1 MANISIKKGTIIYKK
16 GTAITTVSR
25 ILSGKVKMACDC
37 GDFTLAAEDVLGAVD
52 LNTMV
57 HSCTYTALEDT
68 VLSTHVFNSQKELPV
83 FLTENEAL
91 TMALLRSSVKQ
102 IGTALDEEVFF
113 QYECDNLYSY
123 LSESYEEYKKL
134 CSKYAVPE
142 KALPGL
148 SEMEAFHLEDGTPDW
163 LGVYYE
169 ESADMLSGPAS
180 GSLFQYPNLNAGYLL
195 RFCEDFHKIAKVCS
209 EMTQY
214 RSKLALLLMNKNGM
228 DLFDLYTNL
237 LFRVMQDGT
246 DTMSLSATISTFL
259 IHIEGTPSF
268 NKELY
273 QERVQAYKNTLAGI
287 EEELLAGSS
296 TSAFQNND
304 SLQNSLDTILKY
316 ANCSEETG
324 LSFKRAITAYKKQS
338 DKTGTTDELRRLRKE
353 ITALFYEIYTLAFQA
368 STQDAHIPTVIKMFL
383 KFGYV
388 DVELAGTENAA
399 YLYSIADS
407 YAGNK
412 KYHVYTIFEWLNE
425 INQGNKEPRRNEF
438 DVDYAGHVHELKTSG
453 KIDANREKELL
464 VDTKEKVL
472 FEIQNMFTI
481 ANKMTSGRIASFTP
495 VFSEHTVLSSLE
507 SILATPEKIA
517 ASLVQIQKIDYSA
530 FYRDALFYD
539 ASLPIPKENV
549 KKKILPDIILM
560 PNIGNRSVMWQ
571 ELEGKSRSTPA
582 CYILPTFSQED
593 LHLLILRA
601 TGEYRWEICRRT
613 QGARWNDLSDPSL
626 TSEYFDY
633 VQFYRKNNEL
643 STDAKEKVKT
653 ALTKARNSFK
663 EMFVN
668 DYIIWMLY
676 EGKGSPRM
684 NKVARR
690 ILFTYCP
697 FPQAV
702 RDQLKSNPLYGE
714 IMEKWQIKRAQE
726 NHRLS
731 NILKRLENSGI
742 EIPKELQAQQ
752 AFLNM

>member
-1 MANISIKKGTIIYKK
+1 MANISIKKGTIIYKE
-16 GTAITTVSR
+16 GAAVTTVSR
-25 ILSGKVKMACDC
+25 IVSGAVKMICACGEIALEKD
-37 GDFTLAAEDVLGAVD
+37 DVLGAVD
-52 LNTMV
+52 LQKMT
-57 HSCTYTALEDT
+57 HSCTYVATEDT
-68 VLSTHVFNSQKELPV
+68 VLSTHIFKSQMELPA
-83 FLTENEAL
+83 FLAENEAL
-91 TMALLRSSVKQ
+91 TTALLRSSVKQ
-102 IGTALDEEVFF
+102 ICSALDEEVFF
-113 QYECDNLYSY
+113 QYECNNMYSY

-134 CSKYAVPE
+134 CNKYAVPV

-148 SEMEAFHLEDGTPDW
+148 LEVEAFHAEDDIPDW

-169 ESADMLSGPAS
+169 ESTDMLSGPAANAF
-180 GSLFQYPNLNAGYLL
+180 FQYPNLNTGYLL
-195 RFCEDFHKIAKVCS
+195 RFCEDFHKVLKACS
-209 EMTQY
+209 EMVEY
-214 RSKLALLLMNKNGM
+214 RSELAFLLMNKNGM

-237 LFRVMQDGT
+237 LFRIMRDGI
-246 DTMSLSATISTFL
+246 DTISLSAAISTIL
-259 IHIEGTPSF
+259 IHIESIPSF

-273 QERVQAYKNTLAGI
+273 QKRVQEYKETLAGI
-287 EEELLAGSS
+287 EDELASGVTSSASLNGSS
-296 TSAFQNND
+296 
-304 SLQNSLDTILKY
+304 LENSLDTILTY
-316 ANCSEETG
+316 AKCSEETS
-324 LSFKRAITAYKKQS
+324 LSFKRAISAYKKHV
-338 DKTGTTDELRRLRKE
+338 DKSASTDELRTLRRE
-353 ITALFYEIYTLAFQA
+353 ITSLFYEIYTMAFQA
-368 STQDAHIPTVIKMFL
+368 STNDKNIPTILKMFL

-388 DVELAGTENAA
+388 DEELAGAENAA

-407 YAGNK
+407 YTGNK
-412 KYHVYTIFEWLNE
+412 KYHVYTIFDWLNE
-425 INQGNKEPRRNEF
+425 IKQGNKEPRRNEF
-438 DVDYAGHVHELKTSG
+438 DVDYAGYVHEMKTSG
-453 KIDANREKELL
+453 RIDANKEKEMLA
-464 VDTKEKVL
+464 DTNEKVL
-472 FEIQNMFTI
+472 FEIKNMFTL
-481 ANKMTSGRIASFTP
+481 ANKMTSGRIATFTP

-517 ASLVQIQKIDYSA
+517 ASLIQIQKFDYSA

-539 ASLPIPKENV
+539 ASLPIPKENI
-549 KKKILPDIILM
+549 KRKILPDVILM
-560 PNIGNRSVMWQ
+560 PNIGNRGVMWQ

-582 CYILPTFSQED
+582 CYILPTFCQEE
-593 LHLLILRA
+593 LLLLLLRI

-633 VQFYRKNNEL
+633 VQFYRKNSEL
-643 STDAKEKVKT
+643 SPDAKEKVKT

-663 EMFVN
+663 EMFIN
-668 DYIIWMLY
+668 DYLIWVIY

-702 RDQLKSNPLYGE
+702 REQLKSNPLYGE
-714 IMEKWQIKRAQE
+714 IMEKWQVKRAQE

>member
-1 MANISIKKGTIIYKK
+1 MANISVKKGTIIYKK
-16 GTAITTVSR
+16 GAAITTISR
-25 ILSGKVKMACDC
+25 IVSGKVRMVCACGEISLSKD
-37 GDFTLAAEDVLGAVD
+37 DVLGAVD
-52 LNTMV
+52 LSTMV
-57 HSCTYTALEDT
+57 HSCTYITVEDT
-68 VLSTHVFNSQKELPV
+68 VLSTHVFHAQKELAS
-83 FLTENEAL
+83 FLTEDETL
-91 TMALLRSSVKQ
+91 TISLLRSSVKQ
-102 IGTALDEEVFF
+102 ICSALDEEVFF
-113 QYECDNLYSY
+113 QYECNNMYSY
-123 LSESYEEYKKL
+123 LSKSYEEYKNL
-134 CSKYAVPE
+134 CSKYAVPV

-148 SEMEAFHLEDGTPDW
+148 LEVKPFHLEDDIPKW
-163 LGVYYE
+163 LSVYYE
-169 ESADMLSGPAS
+169 ESTAMFSSPAATAF
-180 GSLFQYPNLNAGYLL
+180 FQYPNLNAGYLL
-195 RFCEDFHKIAKVCS
+195 RFCEDFHTLLGACS
-209 EMTQY
+209 EMTEY
-214 RSKLALLLMNKNGM
+214 RSNLSFLLMNKNGM

-237 LFRVMQDGT
+237 LFRVMRDGI
-246 DTMSLSATISTFL
+246 DAMSLSATISTIL
-259 IHIEGTPSF
+259 IHIESIPSF

-273 QERVQAYKNTLAGI
+273 QARVQEYKNTLANI
-287 EEELLAGSS
+287 EEELATGV
-296 TSAFQNND
+296 TASASLND
-304 SLQNSLDTILKY
+304 ASLLNSLDTILKY
-316 ANCSEETG
+316 ANCSDETS
-324 LSFKRAITAYKKQS
+324 LSFKRAISAYKKHM
-338 DKTGTTDELRRLRKE
+338 DKSATTDELRALRRE
-353 ITALFYEIYTLAFQA
+353 ITSLFYEIYTLAFQA
-368 STQDAHIPTVIKMFL
+368 STRDKNVPTILKMFF

-388 DVELAGTENAA
+388 DEELAGAENASF
-399 YLYSIADS
+399 LYSIADS
-407 YAGNK
+407 YTGNK
-412 KYHVYTIFEWLNE
+412 KYHVYTIFDWLNE
-425 INQGNKEPRRNEF
+425 IHQGNKEPRRNEF
-438 DVDYAGHVHELKTSG
+438 DVDYAGYVHEMKTSG
-453 KIDANREKELL
+453 KIDANKEKELL
-464 VDTKEKVL
+464 SDTNEKVL
-472 FEIQNMFTI
+472 FEIRNMFTL
-481 ANKMTSGRIASFTP
+481 ANKMTSGRIATFTP

-517 ASLVQIQKIDYSA
+517 ASLIQIQKIDYSA

-539 ASLPIPKENV
+539 ASLPIPKENI
-549 KKKILPDIILM
+549 KRKILPDIILM
-560 PNIGNRSVMWQ
+560 PNMGNRGVMWQ

-582 CYILPTFSQED
+582 CYILPTFGQEE
-593 LHLLILRA
+593 LSLLLLRA

-643 STDAKEKVKT
+643 SPDAKEKIKT

-668 DYIIWMLY
+668 DYIIWVLY

-684 NKVARR
+684 NKVVRR

>member
-1 MANISIKKGTIIYKK
+1 MANISLKKGTIIYKE
-16 GTAITTVSR
+16 GAAVTTISR
-25 ILSGKVKMACDC
+25 IVSGAVKMICACGEIPLEKD
-37 GDFTLAAEDVLGAVD
+37 DVLGAVD
-52 LNTMV
+52 LNTMT
-57 HSCTYTALEDT
+57 HSCTYIATEDT
-68 VLSTHVFNSQKELPV
+68 VLSTHVFKSEMELPA
-83 FLTENEAL
+83 FLSESEEL
-91 TMALLRSSVKQ
+91 TTALLRSSVKQ
-102 IGTALDEEVFF
+102 ICSALDEEVFF
-113 QYECDNLYSY
+113 QYECNNMYSY

-134 CSKYAVPE
+134 CNKYAVPV

-148 SEMEAFHLEDGTPDW
+148 LEVNAFHSEDDIPDW
-163 LGVYYE
+163 LGIYYE
-169 ESADMLSGPAS
+169 ESTDMLSSPAANAF
-180 GSLFQYPNLNAGYLL
+180 FQYPNLNTGYLL
-195 RFCEDFHKIAKVCS
+195 RFCEDFHKVLKACR
-209 EMTQY
+209 EMVEY
-214 RSKLALLLMNKNGM
+214 RSELAFLLMNKNGM

-237 LFRVMQDGT
+237 LFRIMRDGI
-246 DTMSLSATISTFL
+246 DTMSLSASISTIL
-259 IHIEGTPSF
+259 IHIESIPSF

-273 QERVQAYKNTLAGI
+273 RERVQEYKDTLASI
-287 EEELLAGSS
+287 EEELASGVTSS
-296 TSAFQNND
+296 VSLND
-304 SLQNSLDTILKY
+304 SSLENSLDTILTY
-316 ANCSEETG
+316 AKCSDEIS
-324 LSFKRAITAYKKQS
+324 LSFKRAISAYKKHV
-338 DKTGTTDELRRLRKE
+338 DKSASTDELRALRRE
-353 ITALFYEIYTLAFQA
+353 ITSLFYEIYTMAFQA
-368 STQDAHIPTVIKMFL
+368 STHDKNVPTILKMFL

-388 DVELAGTENAA
+388 DEELAGPENAA

-407 YAGNK
+407 YTGNK
-412 KYHVYTIFEWLNE
+412 KYHVYTIYDWLNE
-425 INQGNKEPRRNEF
+425 IKQGNKEPRRNEF
-438 DVDYAGHVHELKTSG
+438 DVDYAGYVHEMKTSG

-464 VDTKEKVL
+464 ADTDEKVL
-472 FEIQNMFTI
+472 FEIKNMFTL
-481 ANKMTSGRIASFTP
+481 ANKMTSGRIATFTP

-517 ASLVQIQKIDYSA
+517 ASLVQIQKFDYSA

-539 ASLPIPKENV
+539 ASLPIPKENI
-549 KKKILPDIILM
+549 KRKILPDVILM
-560 PNIGNRSVMWQ
+560 PNIGNRGVMWQ

-582 CYILPTFSQED
+582 CYILPTFCQEE
-593 LHLLILRA
+593 LLLLLLRI

-633 VQFYRKNNEL
+633 VQFYRKNSEL
-643 STDAKEKVKT
+643 SPDAKEKIKT

-668 DYIIWMLY
+668 DYIIWVVY

-702 RDQLKSNPLYGE
+702 REQLKSNPLYGE